1 MVVNSIN
8 KTYDIE
14 KKGLKC
20 ELTAAI
26 SASYLKEEYDK
37 KLNQVV
43 KTVKIPGFRPGK
55 VPKALLIQRY
65 GAGLQRET
73 AEEAVEK
80 SLNEIFKKESIRR
93 ASQPK
98 VDLKAFEIGNDLDYS
113 ANFESMPEIKKI
125 DLEKITVKKPLI
137 ELTEKDLE
145 SIANDEIKKTPI
157 WEESKNALEDGYKV
171 KMDFDGSVD
180 QQPFEG
186 GVGKDIEVV
195 IGEGKFLKDFEQG
208 VIGMKA
214 GEKKD
219 IDVTFP
225 DSYHQKSLAGKKAS
239 FSICINEVWA
249 PKYHNLDKKWFENC
263 NSKANTKKEFLEE
276 LREREKVVVER
287 MEKKI
292 TSNRLSDALSES
304 VSFPVPQSLVE
315 ADLDQQDIKDKDED
329 SSKEATKKSTERV
342 KYMLIIQELINEFK
356 VQVTGQEIERY
367 LESVMPAGIDMN
379 FFKSWYVQDEKRVEK
394 IKIAVLE
401 EKVLERAKEMCQL
414 KDEKMTLVKARE
426 ELSKER

>member
-1 MVVNSIN
+1 MVVDSIN

-37 KLNQVV
+37 KLNRVV

-55 VPKALLIQRY
+55 VPKAMLIQRY

-80 SLNEIFKKESIRR
+80 SLNEIFKKESIRM

-98 VDLKAFEIGNDLDYS
+98 VELKAFEIGSDLGYS
-113 ANFESMPEIKKI
+113 ANFESMPEIEKI

-145 SIANDEIKKTPI
+145 SIANDDIKKSPT
-157 WEESKNALEDGYKV
+157 WEESKKALKEGYKV

-180 QQPFEG
+180 QKSFEG

-195 IGEGKFLKDFEQG
+195 VGEGKFLKDFEKG

-225 DSYHQKSLAGKKAS
+225 DSYHQKSLAGKKAV
-239 FSICINEVWA
+239 FSICINEVWE
-249 PKYHNLDKKWFENC
+249 PKYHKLDKKWFEQC
-263 NSKANTKKEFLEE
+263 NSKAKTKKEFLEE
-276 LREREKVVVER
+276 LREREKAVVER

-315 ADLDQQDIKDKDED
+315 ADLGEQEHKDKE
-329 SSKEATKKSTERV
+329 SSKEATEKATERV
-342 KYMLIIQELINEFK
+342 KYMLIIQELVNEFK
-356 VQVTGQEIERY
+356 IQVTGQEIERY

-394 IKIAVLE
+394 IKVAVLE

-414 KDEKMTLVKARE
+414 KDEKMTLVKAKE